1 MVPFEFLFISTPNA
15 SENTPLAARHTA
27 PAACHREVFNSYIL
41 LLSKQLQL
49 AWEAG
54 CHTLMVAL
62 NPSDP
67 AALDTS
73 SLHAATHPPPP
84 LHFDGCR
91 KPPPAHS
98 CQVIPSPF
106 PYPACP
112 ILHPHSALSP
122 PPSITTIPLSQGPPN
137 PLFLLCPCKRYL
149 FIFLSSKAASFPLCH
164 IPSLHFLQAR
174 ILHFLPMQ
182 GARCASGSQAAASAP
197 SFGDEGYRGVRTP
210 LYEQ

>member
-15 SENTPLAARHTA
+15 SENTPPAARHAA
-27 PAACHREVFNSYIL
+27 PAACHRQVFNSYIL
-41 LLSKQLQL
+41 LISKQLQL

-67 AALDTS
+67 AALDKLPACCYPPTTS
-73 SLHAATHPPPP
+73 SPFRWLQKT
-84 LHFDGCR
+84 
-91 KPPPAHS
+91 S
-98 CQVIPSPF
+98 PSPLL
-106 PYPACP
+106 PG
-112 ILHPHSALSP
+112 HPLSSSHIQHAPFSIPTQPFLP

-182 GARCASGSQAAASAP
+182 GARCASGSQAAASTP
-197 SFGDEGYRGVRTP
+197 SFGRKAIEVSGPT
-210 LYEQ
+210 L